1 MQRILIDVEK
11 KEIKEII
18 IELEA
23 GKYVLP
29 SFQRQ
34 YVWDED
40 DIKDL
45 IDSII
50 NNYPIGTIILWKP
63 SHLSLVDI
71 DPFSKPLI
79 DTPNSKLSEAFY
91 VIDGQQR

>member
-34 YVWDED
+34 YV
-40 DIKDL
+40 
-45 IDSII
+45 
-50 NNYPIGTIILWKP
+50 
-63 SHLSLVDI
+63 
-71 DPFSKPLI
+71 
-79 DTPNSKLSEAFY
+79 
-91 VIDGQQR
+91 